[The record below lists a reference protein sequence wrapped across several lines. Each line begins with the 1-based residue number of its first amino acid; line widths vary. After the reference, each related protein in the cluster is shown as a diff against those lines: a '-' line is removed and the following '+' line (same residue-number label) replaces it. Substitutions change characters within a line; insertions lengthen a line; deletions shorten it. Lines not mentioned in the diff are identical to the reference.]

1 MAVISGTASNSGFN
15 GQLNDRLN
23 DRLNN
28 RLNRRQALA
37 LAAGAVAAGPASV
50 LAQAGFATRPVRIV
64 VPFAA
69 GGATDVI
76 ARILGERMAQQLGQT
91 VVVDNKPGAAGL
103 IGGEMVV
110 RSAPDGLTL
119 LLGTT
124 STMLTNKYLY
134 KKTAYDPLTDLTPLS
149 RVCMAPIALV
159 VTADV
164 PATNLREFMAWAQAN
179 AGKLSYGSYGIGSH
193 GHLACAVLSD
203 MAGAGMAHAAYRGE
217 ALMVQDMLGGRI
229 PIGMGSLLT
238 LKPHI
243 DAGKLRAWPS
253 PARAACPCCPRCPP
267 LPRPATATRPWNCP
281 AGWPSPAPGLPAD
294 LTRQWGEISNRAV
307 ASREGTARI
316 IAAGFVPVDDDSPQR
331 FGKAWAQEAP
341 VWGGC
346 CSRRGATRLMAHS
359 GPGCP
364 RLHSCPVL

>member
-1 MAVISGTASNSGFN
+1 
-15 GQLNDRLN
+15 
-23 DRLNN
+23 
-28 RLNRRQALA
+28 
-37 LAAGAVAAGPASV
+37 
-50 LAQAGFATRPVRIV
+50 
-64 VPFAA
+64 
-69 GGATDVI
+69 
-76 ARILGERMAQQLGQT
+76 
-91 VVVDNKPGAAGL
+91 
-103 IGGEMVV
+103 
-110 RSAPDGLTL
+110 
-119 LLGTT
+119 
-124 STMLTNKYLY
+124 MLTNKYLY

-217 ALMVQDMLGGRI
+217 GADGAGHAGRTH
-229 PIGMGSLLT
+229 PHRHGQPAHAQAPHRCRQAARPGRHRTRRVPLLPEVPT
-238 LKPHI
+238 FAE
-243 DAGKLRAWPS
+243 AGYRHEAMELSGWLAI
-253 PARAACPCCPRCPP
+253 AGPR
-267 LPRPATATRPWNCP
+267 
-281 AGWPSPAPGLPAD
+281 GLPAD

-331 FGKAWAQEAP
+331 FGQGLGARGSGLGAAAA
-341 VWGGC
+341 GGG
-346 CSRRGATRLMAHS
+346 GATRLMAHS
-359 GPGCP
+359 GLGCP

>member
-1 MAVISGTASNSGFN
+1 MRIASFPA
-15 GQLNDRLN
+15 
-23 DRLNN
+23 
-28 RLNRRQALA
+28 RRAFA
-37 LAAGAVAAGPASV
+37 LAALATITAVAALSATPAR
-50 LAQAGFATRPVRIV
+50 AQGYPNKPIRVVVGFP
-64 VPFAA
+64 A
-69 GGATDVI
+69 GGAPDI
-76 ARILGERMAQQLGQT
+76 LARLFSEKISPSWGQT

-110 RSAPDGLTL
+110 RSPPDGLTL

-243 DAGKLRAWPS
+243 DAGKLRAL
-253 PARAACPCCPRCPP
+253 AVTGTRRVP
-267 LPRPATATRPWNCP
+267 LLPEVPTFAE
-281 AGWPSPAPGLPAD
+281 AGYRHEAMELSGWLAIAGPKGLPAD

-341 VWGGC
+341 VWG
-346 CSRRGATRLMAHS
+346 RLLQSA
-359 GPGCP
+359 GVQPG
-364 RLHSCPVL
+364 

>member
-15 GQLNDRLN
+15 GQLNDRLEDRMD

-50 LAQAGFATRPVRIV
+50 LAQAGFATRSVRIV

-243 DAGKLRAWPS
+243 DAGKLRALAVTGTRRVPLLPEVPTFAEAGYRHEAMELSGWL
-253 PARAACPCCPRCPP
+253 AIAGPR
-267 LPRPATATRPWNCP
+267 
-281 AGWPSPAPGLPAD
+281 GLPAD

-341 VWGGC
+341 VWG
-346 CSRRGATRLMAHS
+346 RLLQSA
-359 GPGCP
+359 GVQPG
-364 RLHSCPVL
+364 